1 MIVMM
6 VVAITVGDEEEETH
20 LFPGGTSSGW
30 LCTSWSEAARGGAA
44 KTLKE
49 PSDRGIVVPPRTPS
63 PRDVLRSWTP
73 FRG

>member
-1 MIVMM
+1 MR
-6 VVAITVGDEEEETH
+6 

-30 LCTSWSEAARGGAA
+30 LCTSWRRQPEEGAA

-49 PSDRGIVVPPRTPS
+49 PSDCGVAVPPRTPS
-63 PRDVLRSWTP
+63 PGDVLRSWTP

>member
-1 MIVMM
+1 M
-6 VVAITVGDEEEETH
+6 H

-30 LCTSWSEAARGGAA
+30 LRPVPPGVRQPEEGAA

-49 PSDRGIVVPPRTPS
+49 PSDCGVVVPPRTLC
-63 PRDVLRSWTP
+63 PRDVLRNWTP